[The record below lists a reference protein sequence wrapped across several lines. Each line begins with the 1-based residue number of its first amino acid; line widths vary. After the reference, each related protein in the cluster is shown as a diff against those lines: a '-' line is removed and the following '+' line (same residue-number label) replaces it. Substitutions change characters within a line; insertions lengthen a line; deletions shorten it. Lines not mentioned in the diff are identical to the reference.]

1 MNDEA
6 KIFYYTAVVDARIK
20 GYVYARDR
28 QSAMEYLEYVN
39 GKGDEFELDKII
51 ELIEITEIVD
61 EDEYKNPKKNNKKG
75 SDAT

>member
-1 MNDEA
+1 
-6 KIFYYTAVVDARIK
+6 
-20 GYVYARDR
+20 
-28 QSAMEYLEYVN
+28 MEYLEYVN